1 MAAAQ
6 PTTNVEKATT
16 SSSNQQVTAGVINEF
31 EPPLACIRRI
41 LKNSLPKSTNVGK
54 DASLAFSRACGF
66 FCIYLATCANDF
78 ARESKRQTITANDI
92 FAAMKEL
99 DFDEFIPQLEQFLQE
114 HRKDEKWKKDG
125 ESKAAAE
132 EESTKGEIKEK
143 EKEGEEDFN
152 ESREIDEDEDEI
164 TKNGRKTRKSKA
176 AAEKESTKGEIKE
189 KEKEGEEDFN
199 ESREI
204 DEDEDE
210 IEEDGK
216 PSAMDTSAEY
226 GDDDEA
232 ALNDVE
238 DEGQIE
244 EYDEEGENSFEA
256 EDIEE
261 D

>member
-6 PTTNVEKATT
+6 SSTNVEKATT
-16 SSSNQQVTAGVINEF
+16 SSSNQQVNTGVINEF

-54 DASLAFSRACGF
+54 DASLAFSRACGI

-99 DFDEFIPQLEQFLQE
+99 DFEEFVPQLEQFLQE
-114 HRKDEKWKKDG
+114 HRKDEKRKKDA
-125 ESKAAAE
+125 KA
-132 EESTKGEIKEK
+132 
-143 EKEGEEDFN
+143 
-152 ESREIDEDEDEI
+152 
-164 TKNGRKTRKSKA
+164 KA

-189 KEKEGEEDFN
+189 KEKEGEEDFT

-232 ALNDVE
+232 ALNDGDE
-238 DEGQIE
+238 EGQIE

-256 EDIEE
+256 EEIEE